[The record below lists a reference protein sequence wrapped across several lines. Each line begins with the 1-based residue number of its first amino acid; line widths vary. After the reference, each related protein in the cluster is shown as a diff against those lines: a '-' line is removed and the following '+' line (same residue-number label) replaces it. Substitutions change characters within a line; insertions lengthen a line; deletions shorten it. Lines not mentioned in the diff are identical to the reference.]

1 MLLALWKG
9 FFYTSF
15 MKLPKQT
22 LIQLKV
28 LLWQDERIAAAYLLG
43 SAASGRM
50 RPDSDIDVAILPVQ
64 GLSFTSLDRAE
75 LAGRLSYE
83 LGRSVDMGLLS
94 SANLVYSRQVLE
106 KGARL
111 FMKNPLYV
119 QLMETTLLSM
129 YLWFNEERKELL
141 HAYRNR

>member
-1 MLLALWKG
+1 
-9 FFYTSF
+9 

-22 LIQLKV
+22 LIQLKA

-50 RPDSDIDVAILPVQ
+50 RPDSDIDVAILPMK
-64 GLSFTSLDRAE
+64 GLPFTSLDRAE

-106 KGARL
+106 KGTRL
-111 FMKNPLYV
+111 FMKDPLYV
-119 QLMETTLLSM
+119 QLMETTILSM

-141 HAYRNR
+141 YAYRNR